1 MSVKVRWS
9 DAARQDR
16 LAIFETVCEDAP
28 MAALALDERFGEAAA
43 ALARFPMMGRVG
55 LVPGTHELIP
65 HENYR
70 LVYEVDETA
79 QIIWVLALVHA
90 ARLWPPAQG

>member
-1 MSVKVRWS
+1 MTVKVRWS
-9 DAARQDR
+9 AAAREDR
-16 LAIFETVCEDAP
+16 LTIFEYVCREAP
-28 MAALALDERFGEAAA
+28 TAALALDERFGEAAA
-43 ALARFPMMGRVG
+43 ALVQFPLMGRAG
-55 LVPGTHELIP
+55 IVPGTRELVP

-90 ARLWPPAQG
+90 ARLWPPAQR